1 MHNQYFDVVG
11 TTLYYKRTSSF
22 IWCENIMLFAASNSI
37 SFGLIPKY
45 FLLLQKVLVKSVLWK
60 EFIIKEHFMCLLVIR
75 SVMFFFANHSQNRNV
90 NIRLVFLKEV
100 AYSIL
105 PILLQA
111 ICKNICLLQNILKRS
126 YSLNEKF

>member
-1 MHNQYFDVVG
+1 
-11 TTLYYKRTSSF
+11 
-22 IWCENIMLFAASNSI
+22 
-37 SFGLIPKY
+37 
-45 FLLLQKVLVKSVLWK
+45 
-60 EFIIKEHFMCLLVIR
+60 MCLLVIR

-126 YSLNEKF
+126 YSLNKKFLEHLKNYPNRAGIPISLSNENLSDTLRVLWKVA